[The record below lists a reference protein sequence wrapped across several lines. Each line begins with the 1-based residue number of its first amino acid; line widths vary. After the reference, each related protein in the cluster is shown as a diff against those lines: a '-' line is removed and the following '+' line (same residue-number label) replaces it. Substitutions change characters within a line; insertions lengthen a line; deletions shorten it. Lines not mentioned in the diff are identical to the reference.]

1 MATYGFSEEDAKRI
15 GKSVRLTEKH
25 VGKEPL
31 SGPSNDR
38 GAAGVRIMIGKVG
51 TAEWSK
57 ASSAVI
63 TLYVGPPSTATSR
76 PTATAGT
83 MVAHNIFATIPS
95 SAYVAMSNNGFGWYA
110 IAAECE

>member
-1 MATYGFSEEDAKRI
+1 MPVYGFSEDDAKRI
-15 GKSVRLTEKH
+15 GHAVKVVER
-25 VGKEPL
+25 
-31 SGPSNDR
+31 SGATLKTSGVVNDR
-38 GAAGVRIMIGKVG
+38 GASGVRIMIGKVG
-51 TAEWSK
+51 SAAWSK

-83 MVAHNIFATIPS
+83 QVAHNIFAQIA
-95 SAYVAMSNNGFGWYA
+95 SASYVAVSNNGFGWYV

>member
-1 MATYGFSEEDAKRI
+1 MPVYGFSEDDAKRI
-15 GKSVRLTEKH
+15 GHAVKVVER
-25 VGKEPL
+25 
-31 SGPSNDR
+31 SGPTLKTSGAVNDR